1 MMPNKYLHLEFF
13 VIFARAKIKSEIKFY
28 MIIKNW
34 VEIMYISNGKKIS
47 YNAKKIL
54 TLKAY

>member
-1 MMPNKYLHLEFF
+1 MPNKYLHLEFF

-47 YNAKKIL
+47 SNAKKIL
-54 TLKAY
+54 TFKAY

>member
-1 MMPNKYLHLEFF
+1 
-13 VIFARAKIKSEIKFY
+13 

-47 YNAKKIL
+47 SNAKKIFNFKSV
-54 TLKAY
+54 LKFIKNAIKVNFIIK